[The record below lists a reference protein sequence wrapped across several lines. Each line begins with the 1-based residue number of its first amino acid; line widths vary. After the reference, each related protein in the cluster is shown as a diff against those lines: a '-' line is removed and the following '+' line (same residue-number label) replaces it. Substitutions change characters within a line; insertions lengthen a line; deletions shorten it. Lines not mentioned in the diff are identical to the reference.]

1 MHVEILALKVM
12 ASGHQGL
19 GSYAIVPDGGAFN
32 GQDERPYTGDLR
44 KMLQLKPETEARGS

>member
-44 KMLQLKPETEARGS
+44 KMLHLKPETEARGS